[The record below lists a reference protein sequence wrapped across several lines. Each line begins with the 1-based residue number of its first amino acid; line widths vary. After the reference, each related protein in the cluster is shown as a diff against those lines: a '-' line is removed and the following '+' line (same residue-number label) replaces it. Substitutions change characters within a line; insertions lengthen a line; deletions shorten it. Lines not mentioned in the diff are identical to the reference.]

1 LVGLQRAGWADRVR
15 ERVARLD
22 RAKGLPWRK
31 GPLAVNLDSPAPCA
45 HRDQSTGLVD
55 RQDAP
60 RNLACGRRS
69 LLNKVSWLAKEESK
83 SRRIVLLADSTFLL
97 VAARSADAPNFVL
110 CSGMRNGRVR
120 IGGRP
125 AAH

>member
-1 LVGLQRAGWADRVR
+1 MVGLQRAGWADRVR

-22 RAKGLPWRK
+22 RAKGLPWRE

-83 SRRIVLLADSTFLL
+83 STRIVLLADSNRDG
-97 VAARSADAPNFVL
+97 AASPTRSLPVWTL
-110 CSGMRNGRVR
+110 
-120 IGGRP
+120 IGVFG
-125 AAH
+125 AASSNCAI